1 MQTEHATVIVT
12 GGASGIGLATV
23 RQLLA
28 DGWHAVVAD
37 ADPAAL
43 KRAPTE
49 LGELARDAQFVETD
63 VSDEQSVAALIDRAG
78 SAPAPLTGLVNCAGV
93 LKGGSVLDAE
103 VADFRRH
110 LEVNLLGSFLTCRD
124 FARRLVADGGEG
136 AIVNIASVAAFR
148 SSPEKVAYTA
158 SKGGVVS
165 MTRSMALD
173 LAPHGIRANCVAPG
187 STETPMALL
196 AHTDETRRVMQRII
210 PMQRFAQPSETAAAI
225 AFLLSPAAS
234 FVTGQ
239 VLAVDGGQLA
249 SAAW

>member
-1 MQTEHATVIVT
+1 MDNTATVVVT

-23 RQLLA
+23 RHLLTE
-28 DGWHAVVAD
+28 GWSAVVAD
-37 ADPAAL
+37 ADTTAL
-43 KRAPTE
+43 KRAPEE
-49 LGELARDAQFVETD
+49 LGDLGEGARFVETD
-63 VSDEQSVAALIDRAG
+63 VSDESSVGALIEMAD

-103 VADFRRH
+103 VSDFRRH
-110 LEVNLLGSFLTCRD
+110 LEVNVLGSFLTCRA
-124 FARRLVADGGEG
+124 FARRLVTDGHEG

-187 STETPMALL
+187 STETPMARL
-196 AHTDETRRVMQRII
+196 AHTDGTRRVMQRII
-210 PMQRFAQPSETAAAI
+210 PMQRFAQPTETAAAI
-225 AFLLSPAAS
+225 AFLLGPGAS